1 MEQFQCFTSQKII
14 TAVLA
19 TPLTFPQG
27 QAHPDISKST
37 TQLQSCVVIKW
48 CGNMLQHLVLIKV
61 DCTFLSLSPVNLC
74 SYVLSTDAAVLNV
87 ITATLSYRRVSYGY
101 CYPHNLSSPQAAA
114 IISCTTEM
122 PSPAQKHSERQS
134 LGRHLQAKQTQQHTN
149 KRENHCQVQDP
160 QSGMRSIGKSIPP
173 SPRSLSCSIH
183 TLPFRLGGQFTHW
196 DQPQLLAAAS
206 VMGRSESQCMSTGS
220 IFLQDKIGIDFSNS
234 CQLKHFWLQI
244 RKKILFSFVL
254 PYRPNWLKSI

>member
-14 TAVLA
+14 TAVLG

-27 QAHPDISKST
+27 QTHPDISKRT
-37 TQLQSCVVIKW
+37 TQLRSCVLIKW

-87 ITATLSYRRVSYGY
+87 LTATLSYRRVSYGY

-134 LGRHLQAKQTQQHTN
+134 LGRHLQAKQTRQQQT
-149 KRENHCQVQDP
+149 KEKIIARSRIPSLGWDP
-160 QSGMRSIGKSIPP
+160 SEKAYLHLPALSLALCTHYLSDLVASLPTGTSP
-173 SPRSLSCSIH
+173 SS
-183 TLPFRLGGQFTHW
+183 W
-196 DQPQLLAAAS
+196 QL
-206 VMGRSESQCMSTGS
+206 
-220 IFLQDKIGIDFSNS
+220 
-234 CQLKHFWLQI
+234 H
-244 RKKILFSFVL
+244 
-254 PYRPNWLKSI
+254 P